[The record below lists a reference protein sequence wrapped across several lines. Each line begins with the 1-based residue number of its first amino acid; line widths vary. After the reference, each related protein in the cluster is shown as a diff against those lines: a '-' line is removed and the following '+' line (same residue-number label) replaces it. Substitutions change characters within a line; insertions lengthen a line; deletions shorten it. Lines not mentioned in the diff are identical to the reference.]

1 VSETGNGNGTGGAE
15 PARRIDRRPG
25 PALPQSTATPESTLL
40 TCGSIALAVILGL
53 IIWGYIYWRINPEF
67 HEPKSKTPPPVPV
80 AQ

>member
-1 VSETGNGNGTGGAE
+1 MSENGNGNGTGGAE
-15 PARRIDRRPG
+15 PAQRIDRGGGAKP
-25 PALPQSTATPESTLL
+25 PATKATPESTCL
-40 TCGSIALAVILGL
+40 TCSGIALAVILGL